1 MAINEVRERLRR
13 KLESD
18 YGREEAE
25 LLMDRPP
32 GGWSDLVTK
41 EFLELKLDA
50 LEHRVIARVERQL
63 KVQTWVLASALIAGL
78 GAFGGI
84 LRV

>member
-1 MAINEVRERLRR
+1 MAVGEVRERLRQ
-13 KLESD
+13 KLEQD
-18 YGREEAE
+18 YGVEEAQ

-32 GGWSDLVTK
+32 GGWADLVTK

-50 LEHRVIARVERQL
+50 LEQRLIARVERQL
-63 KVQTWVLASALIAGL
+63 KVQTWVLASSLITGL
-78 GAFGGI
+78 GVFGGI